1 MEQNKLFKSLN
12 EALKAFYY
20 VDDYGNYKM
29 LNADISGLFD
39 SLFDA
44 KPTREQMDCVIK
56 KYNQW
61 QKIEAG
67 KKKHFSRQIFEEW
80 DRYYRSRKHCNEMR
94 HKNPQ
99 FKTEWAFEALTGQSP
114 LAYKLKEEGYD
125 YEVWDVLSH
134 SGEYGYVE
142 SPFNAGCEFS
152 FHPTG
157 NCGCITSDDISY
169 SFGIRCRHLMW
180 SEGWCED
187 GTDEDGYY
195 EGEIG
200 EPSSILIY
208 ANHKGYFYMRLIVFK
223 RKTNSETEEDNDN
236 ANTD

>member
-1 MEQNKLFKSLN
+1 VLTHPHPFWIMHMGQNKLN
-12 EALKAFYY
+12 Q
-20 VDDYGNYKM
+20 
-29 LNADISGLFD
+29 D
-39 SLFDA
+39 SYF
-44 KPTREQMDCVIK
+44 IK
-56 KYNQW
+56 TK
-61 QKIEAG
+61 
-67 KKKHFSRQIFEEW
+67 
-80 DRYYRSRKHCNEMR
+80 
-94 HKNPQ
+94 
-99 FKTEWAFEALTGQSP
+99 WAFEALTYQSP
-114 LAYKLKEEGYD
+114 LAYKLNEEGYD

-134 SGEYGYVE
+134 SGDYGYVE

-157 NCGCITSDDISY
+157 NCGCIMSDDISY

-180 SEGWCED
+180 CEGRCEDRPLKED

-223 RKTNSETEEDNDN
+223 KQTDNDGEN
-236 ANTD
+236 VD